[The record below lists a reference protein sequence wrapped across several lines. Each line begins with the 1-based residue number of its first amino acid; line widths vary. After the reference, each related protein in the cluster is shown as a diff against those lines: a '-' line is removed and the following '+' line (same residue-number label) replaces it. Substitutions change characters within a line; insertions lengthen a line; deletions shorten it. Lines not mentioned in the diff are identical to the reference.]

1 MEYIVGIVLIVI
13 IAIIIALVLRRR
25 LYNAI
30 DHLERMK
37 VDIMNRNIAAELS
50 RMKELNLT
58 GETLESFNKW
68 KDRWELI
75 LTEDL
80 ANVEVQLFDAE
91 AYADRYKFNSS
102 REELNKIEEKINEI
116 DIELESIIT
125 QLNDLLETEEAS
137 RKGVEELRPAIN
149 DMAENL
155 IENKELYGRGVLRF
169 KIEFEELTNGLIT
182 YDDLVENG
190 EYHQAK
196 EVVEQVNKEL
206 KRVQVELEEYPEL
219 YKKCKFDL
227 PQELNELIKGIR
239 EMKSSGYPV
248 EHLGFE
254 EKIKTYQKDLLTSVR
269 TMEKRDLESSKEV
282 IPEIQTSIE
291 VMYDS
296 LEKEVEGRELL
307 EVQLP
312 VFRESL
318 NKFAENFTETQ
329 AEVEILRE
337 AYHFATDDL
346 EKNKKIERSFEEL
359 QTLEE
364 SLSKQFEEKSEV
376 LSKLGAKLEG
386 GLNQLEQLE
395 IDHQVFSEHIQML
408 RKDEI
413 EARDH
418 LQKLRQELISATRQL
433 RTNNLPGVPDF
444 IWKRINDAEAENE
457 KVIVELSK
465 TPLDI
470 KMIQNALANA
480 ETSVN
485 VSKEEIKVIIEQAY
499 LTERVIQYANRYRSS
514 NNNLARELAE
524 SEKSFRDSEYE
535 LALETAAAAIESVE
549 PGALKK
555 IEEQQQYS

>member
-1 MEYIVGIVLIVI
+1 MEYIVGAVLIVI

-25 LYNAI
+25 LYNMI
-30 DHLERMK
+30 DRLESLK

-91 AYADRYKFNSS
+91 AYADRYKFSSS

-116 DIELESIIT
+116 EVELESIIT
-125 QLNDLLETEEAS
+125 QLNELLETEEAS

-149 DMAENL
+149 KMVEAL
-155 IENKELYGRGVLRF
+155 IENEELYGRGILRF
-169 KIEFEELTNGLIT
+169 QIEFEELTNGLIT

-227 PQELNELIKGIR
+227 PKELNELIKGVR
-239 EMKSSGYPV
+239 VMKADGYPV

-254 EKIKTYQKDLLTSVR
+254 EKIKKHQKDLLTSVR
-269 TMEKRDLESSKEV
+269 TMEKKDLESSKEV
-282 IPEIQTSIE
+282 IPEIQSNIE
-291 VMYDS
+291 EMYDA
-296 LEKEVEGRELL
+296 LEKEVEAREFL
-307 EVQLP
+307 EIQLP
-312 VFRESL
+312 TFKDSL
-318 NKFAENFTETQ
+318 DKFGEEFIQTQ
-329 AEVEILRE
+329 NEVIVLKE
-337 AYHFATDDL
+337 AYRFAADDL
-346 EKNKKIERSFEEL
+346 EKIKKLERSFEEL
-359 QTLEE
+359 QTQKA
-364 SLSKQFEEKSEV
+364 SLAKQNEEKSKV
-376 LSKLGAKLEG
+376 LSKLGTQLEG
-386 GLNQLEQLE
+386 GINQLEQLK
-395 IDHQVFSEHIQML
+395 IDHQIFSEHIQML

-418 LQKLRQELISATRQL
+418 LQKLRQELVIASRKL
-433 RTNNLPGVPDF
+433 RTNNLPGVPEF
-444 IWKRINDAEAENE
+444 IWKRISDAEAENE

-470 KMIQNALANA
+470 KTIQDALANA

-485 VSKEEIKVIIEQAY
+485 VAKEEIKIIIEQAY

-514 NNNLARELAE
+514 NASLASKLVE

-555 IEEQQQYS
+555 IEEQQYS

>member
-30 DHLERMK
+30 DRLERMK

-149 DMAENL
+149 DMVENL
-155 IENKELYGRGVLRF
+155 IENEELYGRGVLRF

-227 PQELNELIKGIR
+227 PKELNELIKGIR

-248 EHLGFE
+248 KLLGFE
-254 EKIKTYQKDLLTSVR
+254 EKIKTYQKDLLASVR
-269 TMEKRDLESSKEV
+269 TMEKSGLESSKEI

-291 VMYDS
+291 VMYDA

-312 VFRESL
+312 IFRESL
-318 NKFAENFTETQ
+318 NKFAKNFTETQ
-329 AEVEILRE
+329 AEVNILRE

-346 EKNKKIERSFEEL
+346 EKIKKIERSFEEL
-359 QTLEE
+359 QTQRL
-364 SLSKQFEEKSEV
+364 SLSNQFEEKSEV
-376 LSKLGAKLEG
+376 LSKLSAKLEG
-386 GLNQLEQLE
+386 GLNQLDQLA
-395 IDHQVFSEHIQML
+395 IDHQIFSDHIQML

-418 LQKLRQELISATRQL
+418 LQKLHQELITATRQL
-433 RTNNLPGVPDF
+433 RVNNLPGVPDF
-444 IWKRINDAEAENE
+444 IWKRINDSEAENE

-470 KMIQNALANA
+470 KKIQNALANA

-485 VSKEEIKVIIEQAY
+485 VTKEEIKVIIEQAY

-514 NNNLARELAE
+514 NDNLARELAE
-524 SEKSFRDSEYE
+524 SEASFRDSEYE
-535 LALETAAAAIESVE
+535 LALETAAAAIESIE